1 MPPRQDDEQPS
12 CCKCCTG
19 FIFSS
24 GLTALLLWLT
34 LRPSS
39 PKYSIESFYVPILN
53 KTSNYNITS
62 SQPTTISFDLRL
74 KNENRNKGIYYDAL
88 HLTFFYYFP
97 ENSSFLQIGDTTIPE
112 FYQGHLKTAHRVESI
127 QSYGVSWEDVK
138 AKVSNGSTSSAMF
151 RVDLDT
157 RVRYKIMLSRTKRH
171 MMRLGVNITVN
182 DEGAK
187 SVEKGFRFSS
197 ASSHFNGLIL
207 VRNLL
212 PLLIL
217 YFGLIFV

>member
-1 MPPRQDDEQPS
+1 MPRPNDEQPS

-34 LRPSS
+34 LKPSS

-53 KTSNYNITS
+53 KTPNYNITS
-62 SQPTTISFDLRL
+62 SQATTISFDLRL

-88 HLTFFYYFP
+88 HLTFFYYYP
-97 ENSSFLQIGDTTIPE
+97 ANSSFLQIGNITIPE

-127 QSYGVSWEDVK
+127 QTYGVSWKDVK
-138 AKVSNGSTSSAMF
+138 TKVSNGSCSTMF

-157 RVRYKIMLSRTKRH
+157 RVRYKIMLSRTRRH
-171 MMRLGVNITVN
+171 RMRLGVNITVD

-187 SVEKGFRFSS
+187 SVKKGLRFSS
-197 ASSHFNGLIL
+197 ASSHFNGITL
-207 VRNLL
+207 VTNFLAL
-212 PLLIL
+212 MIL
-217 YFGLIFV
+217 YFGLVYV